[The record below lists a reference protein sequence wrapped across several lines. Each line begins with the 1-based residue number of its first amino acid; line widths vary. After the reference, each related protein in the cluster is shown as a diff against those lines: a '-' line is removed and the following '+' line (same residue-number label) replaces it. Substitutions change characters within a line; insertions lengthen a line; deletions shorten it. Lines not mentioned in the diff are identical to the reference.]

1 MLNITAKKWVV
12 LGGAAGALL
21 LLGGVFLFLG
31 SKPKVPHFKPI
42 VWGQEKDYSIVA
54 NAQGEVTVTNTKEKY
69 SFAVPKGW
77 RVDNMQ
83 GVLPEEFLLDILSP
97 DAVLSDKNVITQ
109 GCRILLETVYD
120 EQEVQEIQ
128 SYLINLERD
137 GNDERVSRVMVNNI
151 LGLKTVFSTKKDIEK
166 KPGWPVITLIRVPLS
181 AKIALEYRI
190 HAVPDKSEQC
200 LETFSEFSDSVR
212 FK

>member
-1 MLNITAKKWVV
+1 MGKKWVV

-97 DAVLSDKNVITQ
+97 DAVLSDNNVITQ

-128 SYLINLERD
+128 STMSYLRKDGGTERSSLVNVDGLEADRAVYISKED
-137 GNDERVSRVMVNNI
+137 AEKRS
-151 LGLKTVFSTKKDIEK
+151 GLPTFTI
-166 KPGWPVITLIRVPLS
+166 IRVPLS
-181 AKIALEYRI
+181 KEIALEYRI

-200 LETFSEFSDSVR
+200 LEIFSEFSDSVR